1 MKTEQLWLRLYANLP
16 EQSEVVDL
24 RMKLGWEGFGIY
36 TGILCMLRVSANGT
50 LPTEYNKIGWQLH
63 CSNDKVKAIIND
75 FGLFTLTDDG
85 KRFFSQDLID
95 EMKQVQS
102 MLNERREA
110 GKNGAERRW
119 GTKADRNSN
128 GDVTPALD
136 QQDKTMANATKTIA
150 NATHFDSLNN
160 NKKETYNTS
169 YCKQSGTPIGV
180 VLPKTDCLEEFFNQ
194 LDEKWKATMQR
205 WYAHKKNLSPK
216 LRNAAVMRKQLEYLL
231 ELSEGN
237 IDYAEAIVDY
247 SIKQGYSGLFKPNQ
261 ERGGGRKSTKKEVEY
276 SNDTWKGSDVTLPQG
291 NVTLDEHGNPCP
303 F

>member
-36 TGILCMLRVSANGT
+36 IGILCMLRVSANGT

-63 CSNDKVKAIIND
+63 CPNDKVKAIIND
-75 FGLFTLTDDG
+75 FGLFTLADDG

-128 GDVTPALD
+128 GDVTPAPD
-136 QQDKTMANATKTIA
+136 QQDKAMANATKTIA
-150 NATHFDSLNN
+150 NATHFYSLNN
-160 NKKETYNTS
+160 NKKL
-169 YCKQSGTPIGV
+169 K
-180 VLPKTDCLEEFFNQ
+180 F
-194 LDEKWKATMQR
+194 
-205 WYAHKKNLSPK
+205 
-216 LRNAAVMRKQLEYLL
+216 RK
-231 ELSEGN
+231 
-237 IDYAEAIVDY
+237 
-247 SIKQGYSGLFKPNQ
+247 
-261 ERGGGRKSTKKEVEY
+261 
-276 SNDTWKGSDVTLPQG
+276 
-291 NVTLDEHGNPCP
+291 
-303 F
+303 